1 MIKFGFEKC
10 LYNEKYSFKHYI
22 KHRMGIDL
30 VFLMIVITKTPKNSL
45 GHIDPSKR
53 IEHNFRVRVEV
64 IPALTKKKMKM
75 LNRLNFNCK
84 FNVLFNPNSN
94 NNYTAFIKQI
104 SLLDIAMTNI

>member
-84 FNVLFNPNSN
+84 FNVLL
-94 NNYTAFIKQI
+94 T
-104 SLLDIAMTNI
+104 LIAMRGLGGKKDHATQNLGSLFAQ